1 METIVTPVID
11 ITQLL
16 TETKALIAEGK
27 DFLLS
32 QGRVLELSE
41 WITIAEYSK
50 KHNVSTQVISQWI
63 NRGVIPD
70 HSFIDVPE
78 LGKKLVRDILYKN

>member
-1 METIVTPVID
+1 MNNSSYI
-11 ITQLL
+11 
-16 TETKALIAEGK
+16 AYLIAETRSLIQEGK

-78 LGKKLVRDILYKN
+78 LGKKISKGHSL

>member
-1 METIVTPVID
+1 MNNSSY
-11 ITQLL
+11 L
-16 TETKALIAEGK
+16 AYLIAETRSLIQEGK

-70 HSFIDVPE
+70 HSFIHVPE